1 MSPNVLFAEKSWTN
15 GIQPTFEPSNSFT
28 GLKMPNHSAASCI
41 DDFTPLRIEIRRWEK
56 PSRPY
61 TWEIWASETK
71 CVERSSYEYPTRG
84 SAAKAARRALLR
96 ITLRTAHS
104 PGGGVFDRK

>member
-1 MSPNVLFAEKSWTN
+1 MVN
-15 GIQPTFEPSNSFT
+15 
-28 GLKMPNHSAASCI
+28 
-41 DDFTPLRIEIRRWEK
+41 DFTPLRIEIRRWEK

-71 CVERSSYEYPTRG
+71 CVERGSSEYPTRG

-96 ITLRTAHS
+96 ITLMAAHS
-104 PGGGVFDRK
+104 TDGGVFGGR